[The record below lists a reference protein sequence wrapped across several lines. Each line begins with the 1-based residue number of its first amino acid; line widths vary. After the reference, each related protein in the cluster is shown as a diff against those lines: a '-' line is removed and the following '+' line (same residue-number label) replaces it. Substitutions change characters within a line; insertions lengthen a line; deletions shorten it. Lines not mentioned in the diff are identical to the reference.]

1 MPEPKKLVARKYEIR
16 VNAGEEF
23 SSVLLSDK
31 RGNAEIINNV
41 RRLPTEPEI
50 NTLCR
55 AILMAENE
63 WSFPWWQFNWRNKL
77 EDFKMM
83 SGVI

>member
-1 MPEPKKLVARKYEIR
+1 
-16 VNAGEEF
+16 
-23 SSVLLSDK
+23 
-31 RGNAEIINNV
+31 
-41 RRLPTEPEI
+41 
-50 NTLCR
+50 
-55 AILMAENE
+55 MAENE